1 MQFFSF
7 SHTFLY
13 QTETR
18 NTQKA
23 LNDVKNFQ
31 LNKLKQKFRSTLYR
45 ITYVLLQQIV
55 VIVWIEYYKLKL
67 RNKKVAELWY
77 FSLESL
83 KSTLTLSPIYL
94 IVNELKKKTRFIT
107 DNVCQFYMIINFMF
121 YSVVVIRNAR
131 V

>member
-31 LNKLKQKFRSTLYR
+31 LNKLKQKLRSALYR
-45 ITYVLLQQIV
+45 ITNVLLQKIV